1 MELDKNTLKNLYVDK
16 GLSCQKIATMH
27 NCSRSKIESLVK
39 KYELAKYKKSTR
51 KIEVDIEQFK
61 DVYKIKGENLKIEGA
76 FLGEQFKLTK
86 RNQMIADVHVSKE
99 NNQFVLKANYEN
111 KRLESLIVS
120 FLLALSLVYSE
131 EENKL
136 F

>member
-1 MELDKNTLKNLYVDK
+1 MPTRIKYVIKNNDEEKIGQIERTRNSFGLFNLPRIY
-16 GLSCQKIATMH
+16 I
-27 NCSRSKIESLVK
+27 
-39 KYELAKYKKSTR
+39 KSVGWNAITII
-51 KIEVDIEQFK
+51 KDIEQFK